1 MLQAKQKN
9 SQSYLI
15 HQTLRAGCQA
25 GGVAVT
31 HARSLASRGSW
42 FISRYNPAGI
52 ERSCPLLGRLH
63 IIGCV

>member
-15 HQTLRAGCQA
+15 HQTLRAGCQV

-31 HARSLASRGSW
+31 HARSLTSRGSW
-42 FISRYNPAGI
+42 FISWFTQLA
-52 ERSCPLLGRLH
+52 
-63 IIGCV
+63 